1 MSAASRPRVLI
12 LSRNYPS
19 SVFPRLGLW
28 VRWLARHLANDCDV
42 TVLSPTPWWPPL
54 PGPPDY
60 SRFRQVEKSG
70 RDGEIRVFHPRFL
83 VGPGYAFHS
92 TEAASYSLAIRRLA
106 GRLHQER
113 RFDIVHAQF
122 GYPDGVAA
130 VLLSRRLGIPAIVT
144 EHAFQHPWLD
154 DYPLVR
160 RQALWAQRRLRAHI
174 AVSRPVREQIQS
186 FLGPS
191 HDVRVIPIG
200 VDPATFPPR
209 PGRDTGPP
217 RVLYVGYLTRAKG
230 VDVLLEAAA
239 RLARARPEI
248 RFLFVGDDGYRDKR
262 KQAERLRA
270 KARELGLSDRAGFE
284 GGKPPEEVA
293 RLMRESSVLV
303 LPSRRE
309 TFGAVLVE
317 ALASGTPVVA
327 TRCGGPEDIV
337 TPETGI
343 LVPPE
348 DPGALEAG
356 IAQVLDNRARYD
368 PAALARYA
376 VERFSWEHVA
386 RETVA
391 VYREVMKRNP

>member
-1 MSAASRPRVLI
+1 MTGVSRPRVLI

-28 VRWLARHLANDCDV
+28 VKWLARNVAQECDV

-54 PGPPDY
+54 PGPADY
-60 SRFRQVEKSG
+60 SRFRRVEKSSQ
-70 RDGEIRVFHPRFL
+70 DGGVSVFHPRFL
-83 VGPGYAFHS
+83 VGPGYTFHS
-92 TEAASYSLAIRRLA
+92 TEAAAYYLAIRALA
-106 GRLHQER
+106 GRLHQEQS
-113 RFDIVHAQF
+113 FDVVHAQF

-130 VLLSRRLGIPAIVT
+130 VLLARRWRIPALVT

-160 RQALWAQRRLRAHI
+160 RQTLWAERRLRAHI
-174 AVSRPVREQIQS
+174 AVSRPVRDQIRS
-186 FLGPS
+186 FLGAT
-191 HDVRVIPIG
+191 HDVRVIPVG

-209 PGRDTGPP
+209 AGPETGPAQ
-217 RVLYVGYLTRAKG
+217 VLYVGYLTRAKG
-230 VDVLLEAAA
+230 VDVLVEAAA
-239 RLARARPEI
+239 RLARERPDV
-248 RFLFVGDDGYRDKR
+248 RFLFAGDDGYRDKR
-262 KQAERLRA
+262 KQADSIRA
-270 KARELGLSDRAGFE
+270 KARELGLSDRAVFL
-284 GGKPPEEVA
+284 GGKPPEDIA
-293 RLMRESSVLV
+293 RLMRESSVVV

-348 DPGALEAG
+348 DAGALARG
-356 IAQVLDNRARYD
+356 IAEVLDNRARYD

-376 VERFSWEHVA
+376 VERFSWSHVA
-386 RETVA
+386 KETVA
-391 VYREVMKRNP
+391 VYREVMGQL